1 MSATKQS
8 IERLSAR
15 TVPSERLLRA
25 ALSGMFAA
33 VGVSACDDNE
43 PKESAKTDA
52 QDLSTEELKALCADM
67 VKDSA
72 PDKTASRS
80 DANSES
86 VDSKDK
92 CEAQSVKAEPVDL
105 DVACKDRVEEAKRS
119 VPKPDTEKLCAE
131 PVKKATEAAL
141 KPKTPEEKT
150 INSDQKE
157 YTFAALTKMCDDRGG
172 YAEIHAA
179 CGGQNTCKGFSY
191 GDWGPGAAVLTEH
204 SCTGVNGCLGLSCV
218 DGLKKGKFED
228 KSGADIYAAEFEET
242 QPNHCVGCHAESL
255 DPNDHSKKDVGTF
268 TVWVQPGSTRTK
280 DNWLD
285 LSAAE
290 QERKVFFG
298 ARFTDGHGR
307 QIQNMAA
314 YKETLSRKEIEKVVA
329 HIRTLKPIIREMKV
343 VDP

>member
-1 MSATKQS
+1 MSAATKQF
-8 IERLSAR
+8 ERTSAHA
-15 TVPSERLLRA
+15 VPSERLLRA

-33 VGVSACDDNE
+33 VGVSACDDNDS
-43 PKESAKTDA
+43 KQGVKADS
-52 QDLSTEELKALCADM
+52 QDLSNEELKALCADM
-67 VKDSA
+67 VKESG
-72 PDKTASRS
+72 DKSSGSRS
-80 DANSES
+80 DANSEA
-86 VDSKDK
+86 VESKA
-92 CEAQSVKAEPVDL
+92 CEKTASAKVEPVNL
-105 DVACKDRVEEAKRS
+105 DVACKDKVEEAKRS

-131 PVKKATEAAL
+131 PIKKATDEAL
-141 KPKTPEEKT
+141 KPKTSEQKT
-150 INSDQKE
+150 TNAEQKE

-172 YAEIHAA
+172 YTEIHAA

-191 GDWGPGAAVLTEH
+191 GDWGPGAAMLTEH

-218 DGLKKGKFED
+218 EGIDGKLAD
-228 KSGADIYAAEFEET
+228 KSGADIYAADFEET
-242 QPNHCVGCHAESL
+242 QPNHCFGCHAESL
-255 DPNDHSKKDVGTF
+255 DPNDHSKKDLGTF
-268 TVWVQPGSTRTK
+268 YVYVQPGSTRTA

-314 YKETLSRKEIEKVVA
+314 YSQTLSRKEIEKVVA

-343 VDP
+343 IDP